1 MSGQPLQNPLD
12 ADKFR
17 REYLS
22 QLKVRAELDDL
33 NLQANKV
40 YKRTGQKN
48 ELQDYRTASEKLADR
63 EEVKRRVRGELQKV
77 MSPQIASEVISSIDD
92 RDMVFLA
99 QNLETMI
106 PALKKMY
113 AVGITEADQFL
124 DYFNRYAEK
133 LHRTGGVEMGLQQR
147 TGQDILMSLD
157 ILERQAVDRRQIDE
171 IMDLLQNADY
181 LGRRNQQRIA
191 DELRMINLFL
201 DTLQDDISDILRNS
215 GAYDPN
221 VIADIQTILDNIS
234 KNLPTRIQVD
244 TILNRIDVLDRAGD
258 REGIRGKVGELVEIM
273 SQDGSF
279 GLEMRQ
285 LRDILDRIE
294 GRQEERR
301 RTIYISP
308 EQLESKS
315 SANISTYIDALID
328 RIGAVE
334 LSSVIGMNP
343 NSLKT
348 FGRLIDRKQFLR
360 ENDAAIREAL
370 AIAEGRAGGGGRE
383 VAGRG
388 VKGCGQMPCRCIAG
402 TGLTRRAYT
411 PKPDDVDESA
421 GLAPSPKYVKMGRY
435 LIHKSKMAD
444 DIISIRRPSGTFVG
458 DFPSQRVSK
467 NLGKVFRSIVGG
479 GVPTYDDI
487 NSLNEEERHY
497 LYKLA
502 KSARIDDKLNIPAPK
517 MEDDDKDV
525 RRFEV
530 LKGQIM
536 SGQDNRE
543 MVKEFKILLLKL
555 SKKGLVP
562 KGQVKDILVDLAS
575 MGF

>member
-22 QLKVRAELDDL
+22 NLKIRSELDDI

-48 ELQDYRTASEKLADR
+48 ELQDYRTASEKIADR

-77 MSPQIASEVISSIDD
+77 MSSQIASEVISIIDD
-92 RDMVFLA
+92 NDMVFLA

-106 PALKKMY
+106 PSLKKMY
-113 AVGITEADQFL
+113 SVGITEADQFL

-133 LHRTGGVEMGLQQR
+133 IRRTGGVELGLQQR
-147 TGQDILMSLD
+147 TGQDILLSLD
-157 ILERQAVDRRQIDE
+157 ILNRQAVDRRQIDE
-171 IMDLLQNADY
+171 ITEILENADFI
-181 LGRRNQQRIA
+181 GRRNQERIA
-191 DELRMINLFL
+191 GELRMVNLFL
-201 DTLQDDISDILRNS
+201 NELQGDITEILRNA

-221 VIADIQTILDNIS
+221 VIADIQTIVDNIS

-244 TILNRIDVLDRAGD
+244 AILNRIEVLDRAGD
-258 REGIRGKVGELVEIM
+258 RDGIRGKVVELTEIM

-279 GLEMRQ
+279 ALEMRQ
-285 LRDILDRIE
+285 LRDILNRIE
-294 GRQEERR
+294 GRQDERR

-308 EQLESKS
+308 EELENKS
-315 SANISTYIDALID
+315 AANISTYIDALIE

-343 NSLKT
+343 NSLKS
-348 FGRLIDRKQFLR
+348 FGNLRERKQFLR
-360 ENDAAIREAL
+360 ENDEAIRRAL
-370 AIAEGRAGGGGRE
+370 AQAEAGSGGGRE
-383 VAGRG
+383 IAGVG
-388 VKGCGQMPCRCIAG
+388 VKGCGQMPCRCIVG

-411 PKPDDVDESA
+411 PKPDDIDESV
-421 GLAPSPKYVKMGRY
+421 GVAPSPKYVKLGRY
-435 LIHKSKMAD
+435 LIHKGKMAD
-444 DIISIRRPSGTFVG
+444 DIVSIRRPSGTFVG

-467 NLGKVFRSIVGG
+467 NLGKVFRSIIGG

-497 LYKLA
+497 LHKVA

-517 MEDDDKDV
+517 MEEEEKDV
-525 RRFEV
+525 RRFEI

>member
-1 MSGQPLQNPLD
+1 MSGQPNQNPLD

-22 QLKVRAELDDL
+22 QLKIRAELDDI

-48 ELQDYRTASEKLADR
+48 EIQDYRTASEKLADR

-77 MSPQIASEVISSIDD
+77 MSSQIASEVISLIDD

-106 PALKKMY
+106 PTLKKMY

-124 DYFNRYAEK
+124 DYYNRYAEK

-147 TGQDILMSLD
+147 TGENILLSLD
-157 ILERQAVDRRQIDE
+157 ILERQAVDRRQIDD
-171 IMDLLQNADY
+171 IMELLQDADY
-181 LGRRNQQRIA
+181 LGRRNQERIA
-191 DELRMINLFL
+191 DELRLVNLFL
-201 DTLQDDISDILRNS
+201 NTLQDDISDILRNS

-221 VIADIQTILDNIS
+221 VIADIQTIVDNIS

-244 TILNRIDVLDRAGD
+244 AILNRIELLDRAGD
-258 REGIRGKVGELVEIM
+258 RDGIRGKVIELTEIM

-279 GLEMRQ
+279 AIEMRQ
-285 LRDILDRIE
+285 LRDILNRIE
-294 GRQEERR
+294 GKQDERQRQSV
-301 RTIYISP
+301 YISP
-308 EQLESKS
+308 AQFERENEAFIDTYLATLQSNIGVPELTRILGQSIPSFKKLKVASK
-315 SANISTYIDALID
+315 
-328 RIGAVE
+328 
-334 LSSVIGMNP
+334 
-343 NSLKT
+343 
-348 FGRLIDRKQFLR
+348 KQILR
-360 ENDAAIREAL
+360 ENDELIRRAL
-370 AIAEGRAGGGGRE
+370 GDEGGGGRE
-383 VAGRG
+383 VGGKG
-388 VKGCGQMPCRCIAG
+388 VKGCGQMPCRCIVG
-402 TGLTRRAYT
+402 TGITRRAYT

-421 GLAPSPKYVKMGRY
+421 GVAPSPKYVKMGRY
-435 LIHKSKMAD
+435 LIHKGKMAD

-497 LYKLA
+497 LHKVA

-517 MEDDDKDV
+517 MEEEEKDV
-525 RRFEV
+525 RRFEI

>member
-22 QLKVRAELDDL
+22 NLKIRAELDDI

-40 YKRTGQKN
+40 FKRTGQKN
-48 ELQDYRTASEKLADR
+48 ELQDYRTASEKLSDR
-63 EEVKRRVRGELQKV
+63 EEVKRRVRGELQKI
-77 MSPQIASEVISSIDD
+77 MSPQIAGEVIGSIAD

-99 QNLETMI
+99 QNLETMV

-133 LHRTGGVEMGLQQR
+133 LHRTGGVEMGIQQR
-147 TGQDILMSLD
+147 TGQDILLSLD
-157 ILERQAVDRRQIDE
+157 ILTNQAVDRRQIDE
-171 IMDLLQNADY
+171 IMELLADADY

-191 DELRMINLFL
+191 DELRMVNLFL
-201 DTLQDDISDILRNS
+201 NTLQDDITDILRNAR
-215 GAYDPN
+215 AYDPN
-221 VIADIQTILDNIS
+221 VIADIQTIVDNIS

-244 TILNRIDVLDRAGD
+244 AILNRIEVLDRAGD
-258 REGIRGKVGELVEIM
+258 AEGIRGKVIELTEIM

-285 LRDILDRIE
+285 LRDILGRIE
-294 GRQEERR
+294 GRQGERQPVYIPPEEM
-301 RTIYISP
+301 
-308 EQLESKS
+308 EGKS
-315 SANISTYIDALID
+315 DANFKTYIDALIEV
-328 RIGAVE
+328 IGGQE
-334 LSSVIGMNP
+334 LSTVLGMTP
-343 NSLKT
+343 NALKT
-348 FGRLIDRKQFLR
+348 FGTLRERKQFLR
-360 ENDAAIREAL
+360 DNDAVIRRALEEAD
-370 AIAEGRAGGGGRE
+370 ARRGGGGARE

-388 VKGCGQMPCRCIAG
+388 VRGCGQMPCRCMVG

-411 PKPDDVDESA
+411 PKPDDIDESV
-421 GLAPSPKYVKMGRY
+421 GVAPSPKYVKMGRY
-435 LIHKSKMAD
+435 LIHKGKMAD

-497 LYKLA
+497 LHKVA

-517 MEDDDKDV
+517 MEEEEKDV
-525 RRFEV
+525 RRFEI